1 MNITTT
7 IHISQKAK
15 EYIIT
20 RFKPLDFETMTS
32 NFITHWTWPVTL
44 ELEVDHQYRVTKSL
58 FPYTQIERLKSS
70 FSLNFNVLLEL

>member
-15 EYIIT
+15 EYIIS

-32 NFITHWTWPVTL
+32 NFITHWTWLVTL

-70 FSLNFNVLLEL
+70 FSLNFYVLLE

>member
-32 NFITHWTWPVTL
+32 NFITHWTWLVTL
-44 ELEVDHQYRVTKSL
+44 ELEVDHQYRVTEESVPLHSNRKIKKFLL
-58 FPYTQIERLKSS
+58 FKFLWPS
-70 FSLNFNVLLEL
+70 

>member
-15 EYIIT
+15 EYIIS

-32 NFITHWTWPVTL
+32 NFITHWTWLVTL
-44 ELEVDHQYRVTKSL
+44 ELEVDHQNRVTKSL

-70 FSLNFNVLLEL
+70 FSLNFYVLLE

>member
-15 EYIIT
+15 EYIIS

-32 NFITHWTWPVTL
+32 NFITHWTWLVTL
-44 ELEVDHQYRVTKSL
+44 ELEVDHQNRVTKSL

-70 FSLNFNVLLEL
+70 FSLNFYGLLE